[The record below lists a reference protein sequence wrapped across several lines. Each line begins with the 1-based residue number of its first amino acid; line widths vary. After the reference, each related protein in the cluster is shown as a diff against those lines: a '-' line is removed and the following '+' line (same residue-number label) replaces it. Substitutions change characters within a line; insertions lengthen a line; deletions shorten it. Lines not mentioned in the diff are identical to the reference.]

1 MDEIMIKIKTA
12 FMKTAVANFLEK
24 ALKKSLGNS
33 LYITIEDLSIDT
45 DLDSKNYKMNI
56 NGTII
61 LSKEDVVQLLLK
73 GVIKND

>member
-24 ALKKSLGNS
+24 ALRKSLGNS

-73 GVIKND
+73 GMKE

>member
-73 GVIKND
+73 GMKE